1 MPSLE
6 LSWALSK
13 HQGRLKLMEGT
24 SEGSPTRHREPQLL
38 HCPVIQGPEA
48 NLTPTQQH
56 LLSQANLVLHPIP
69 SLSAG
74 RQRSHL
80 ATQEVGLFSS
90 ELNKLLL
97 SRASPAYLNAQ
108 AICFLPVKPEGALLF
123 TLNTW
128 IQSLPSRP

>member
-13 HQGRLKLMEGT
+13 HQGRLKPMEGT
-24 SEGSPTRHREPQLL
+24 SEGSPTRHREPQLV
-38 HCPVIQGPEA
+38 HCPVTQGPPA
-48 NLTPTQQH
+48 NLTPAQQH
-56 LLSQANLVLHPIP
+56 LLSQADVVLHPVP
-69 SLSAG
+69 SLREG
-74 RQRSHL
+74 CQRSHL
-80 ATQEVGLFSS
+80 ATQEVGLSSS

-97 SRASPAYLNAQ
+97 SRAFPAYLNAQ

-128 IQSLPSRP
+128 IQSLLSRP